1 MKPEIQGRSVT
12 VNNTIGSVLFFLM
25 WMCGVVIAKGFWST
39 LAAIFFFPWAI
50 YLFAELLLNTF
61 VLGA

>member
-39 LAAIFFFPWAI
+39 LAAICFFPWAI

>member
-1 MKPEIQGRSVT
+1 MKTESGFRTVN
-12 VNNTIGSVLFFLM
+12 VNNTIGSVIFFLI
-25 WMCGVVIAKGFWST
+25 WMCGIVIAKGFWST